1 MTKEE
6 QKQVYIRKYIFAEIH
21 KKTKYFLKYPGAYI
35 KIEIDIQFIRIA
47 LIVWGFYNN
56 IIDIR
61 YSNFDKDI
69 EDFYNAVDDFKIVCE
84 NTYKY

>member
-21 KKTKYFLKYPGAYI
+21 KKTKYFLKYPSAYI
-35 KIEIDIQFIRIA
+35 RIEIDIQFIRITF
-47 LIVWGFYNN
+47 IVWGFYNN

-61 YSNFDKDI
+61 YSNFNKDM
-69 EDFYNAVDDFKIVCE
+69 EDFYNVVDDFKIVCE